1 MDYQVFFILSIIV
14 LVILAIYTYS
24 LFKERDK
31 YLLAYKPIQRERD
44 NLKEELD
51 RLKALNTSAKANDN
65 ADKSSKADNADKSCK
80 SDNDCDSETADL
92 REKIKSLKAD
102 LAKLKEENFSI
113 RKDNKSMRMQLKDH
127 ADNNDSGQR
136 ELADL
141 RSLNDDLE
149 NELKIAKQ
157 QIASLEKRVSD
168 TAAEKTAE
176 STEKTAQDE
185 AALDRLQKDNASLAA
200 SLKDVRSELASY
212 KRDFKSQ
219 LDAAKKSLAD
229 ANQPI
234 KKDLAR
240 ANKLSEQ
247 AKKRA
252 SNNHKIY
259 LIARAQVVLLEKKLQ
274 TLDPSYVPEIMFAV
288 TNEAIDEMVKKID
301 TADARASKASSDVAE
316 KQKTIDALRQELAN
330 LSEAYKALSD
340 KNKTL
345 TEKIESTNSNDVAEA
360 QKTAQNADQETIDAL
375 RQELANLSEVNKALS
390 DKNQSLSKTVEEL
403 KAADDENKARLVA
416 LTETPKAEPRD
427 ISFGS
432 LDDLNISDDSFTSLI
447 ANVGEKGVS
456 ESKSL
461 VDLDF
466 GDMDDDWA

>member
-65 ADKSSKADNADKSCK
+65 ADKSSKADNADKSSK

-168 TAAEKTAE
+168 TVAEKTAE

-200 SLKDVRSELASY
+200 SSCDLKS
-212 KRDFKSQ
+212 
-219 LDAAKKSLAD
+219 
-229 ANQPI
+229 
-234 KKDLAR
+234 
-240 ANKLSEQ
+240 
-247 AKKRA
+247 
-252 SNNHKIY
+252 
-259 LIARAQVVLLEKKLQ
+259 
-274 TLDPSYVPEIMFAV
+274 
-288 TNEAIDEMVKKID
+288 
-301 TADARASKASSDVAE
+301 
-316 KQKTIDALRQELAN
+316 
-330 LSEAYKALSD
+330 
-340 KNKTL
+340 
-345 TEKIESTNSNDVAEA
+345 
-360 QKTAQNADQETIDAL
+360 
-375 RQELANLSEVNKALS
+375 
-390 DKNQSLSKTVEEL
+390 
-403 KAADDENKARLVA
+403 RL
-416 LTETPKAEPRD
+416 
-427 ISFGS
+427 
-432 LDDLNISDDSFTSLI
+432 
-447 ANVGEKGVS
+447 
-456 ESKSL
+456 
-461 VDLDF
+461 
-466 GDMDDDWA
+466 

>member
-65 ADKSSKADNADKSCK
+65 ADKSSKADKSCK

-102 LAKLKEENFSI
+102 LAKLREENFSI

-274 TLDPSYVPEIMFAV
+274 TLDPSYVPEIMFPV

-375 RQELANLSEVNKALS
+375 RRELANLSEVNKALS

>member
-1 MDYQVFFILSIIV
+1 
-14 LVILAIYTYS
+14 
-24 LFKERDK
+24 
-31 YLLAYKPIQRERD
+31 
-44 NLKEELD
+44 
-51 RLKALNTSAKANDN
+51 
-65 ADKSSKADNADKSCK
+65 
-80 SDNDCDSETADL
+80 
-92 REKIKSLKAD
+92 
-102 LAKLKEENFSI
+102 
-113 RKDNKSMRMQLKDH
+113 MRMQLKDH

-168 TAAEKTAE
+168 TVAEKTAE

-274 TLDPSYVPEIMFAV
+274 TLDPSYVPEIMFPV

-375 RQELANLSEVNKALS
+375 RRELANLSEVNKALS

>member
-1 MDYQVFFILSIIV
+1 
-14 LVILAIYTYS
+14 
-24 LFKERDK
+24 
-31 YLLAYKPIQRERD
+31 
-44 NLKEELD
+44 
-51 RLKALNTSAKANDN
+51 
-65 ADKSSKADNADKSCK
+65 
-80 SDNDCDSETADL
+80 
-92 REKIKSLKAD
+92 
-102 LAKLKEENFSI
+102 
-113 RKDNKSMRMQLKDH
+113 MRMQLKDH

-168 TAAEKTAE
+168 TVAEKTAE
-176 STEKTAQDE
+176 STEKNAQDE
-185 AALDRLQKDNASLAA
+185 AAFERLQKDNASLAA

-259 LIARAQVVLLEKKLQ
+259 LLARAQVVLLEKKLQ
-274 TLDPSYVPEIMFAV
+274 TLDPSYAPEIMFPV

-316 KQKTIDALRQELAN
+316 KQKNIDALRQELAN

-340 KNKTL
+340 KNKAL
-345 TEKIESTNSNDVAEA
+345 TEK
-360 QKTAQNADQETIDAL
+360 
-375 RQELANLSEVNKALS
+375 
-390 DKNQSLSKTVEEL
+390 VEEL
-403 KAADDENKARLVA
+403 KAADDENKARLA
-416 LTETPKAEPRD
+416 AHAETPKAEPRD

-432 LDDLNISDDSFTSLI
+432 LDDLNMSDDSLTSLI
-447 ANVGEKGVS
+447 ANVGENGVS

>member
-51 RLKALNTSAKANDN
+51 KLKALNTSAKANDN
-65 ADKSSKADNADKSCK
+65 ADKSSKADNADKSSK

-168 TAAEKTAE
+168 TAA
-176 STEKTAQDE
+176 
-185 AALDRLQKDNASLAA
+185 
-200 SLKDVRSELASY
+200 
-212 KRDFKSQ
+212 
-219 LDAAKKSLAD
+219 
-229 ANQPI
+229 
-234 KKDLAR
+234 
-240 ANKLSEQ
+240 
-247 AKKRA
+247 
-252 SNNHKIY
+252 
-259 LIARAQVVLLEKKLQ
+259 
-274 TLDPSYVPEIMFAV
+274 
-288 TNEAIDEMVKKID
+288 
-301 TADARASKASSDVAE
+301 
-316 KQKTIDALRQELAN
+316 
-330 LSEAYKALSD
+330 
-340 KNKTL
+340 
-345 TEKIESTNSNDVAEA
+345 
-360 QKTAQNADQETIDAL
+360 
-375 RQELANLSEVNKALS
+375 
-390 DKNQSLSKTVEEL
+390 
-403 KAADDENKARLVA
+403 
-416 LTETPKAEPRD
+416 
-427 ISFGS
+427 
-432 LDDLNISDDSFTSLI
+432 
-447 ANVGEKGVS
+447 
-456 ESKSL
+456 
-461 VDLDF
+461 
-466 GDMDDDWA
+466 

>member
-259 LIARAQVVLLEKKLQ
+259 LIARAQVVLLAKKQLRPRNHVPRHKRSHRRNGQKDRYSRCPRFEGFERRRRKTKDHRRIASRTRQLVRSLQ
-274 TLDPSYVPEIMFAV
+274 S
-288 TNEAIDEMVKKID
+288 
-301 TADARASKASSDVAE
+301 
-316 KQKTIDALRQELAN
+316 ALR
-330 LSEAYKALSD
+330 
-340 KNKTL
+340 
-345 TEKIESTNSNDVAEA
+345 
-360 QKTAQNADQETIDAL
+360 
-375 RQELANLSEVNKALS
+375 
-390 DKNQSLSKTVEEL
+390 
-403 KAADDENKARLVA
+403 
-416 LTETPKAEPRD
+416 
-427 ISFGS
+427 
-432 LDDLNISDDSFTSLI
+432 
-447 ANVGEKGVS
+447 
-456 ESKSL
+456 
-461 VDLDF
+461 
-466 GDMDDDWA
+466 

>member
-51 RLKALNTSAKANDN
+51 KLKALNSSTKSNDN
-65 ADKSSKADNADKSCK
+65 ADKSSKA
-80 SDNDCDSETADL
+80 DNDCDSETADL
-92 REKIKSLKAD
+92 REKVKSLKAD
-102 LAKLKEENFSI
+102 LAKLREENFSI

-168 TAAEKTAE
+168 TVAEKTAE
-176 STEKTAQDE
+176 STEKNAQDE
-185 AALDRLQKDNASLAA
+185 AAFERLQKDNASLAA

-274 TLDPSYVPEIMFAV
+274 TLDPSYAPEIMFPV

-316 KQKTIDALRQELAN
+316 KQKNIDALRQELAN

-340 KNKTL
+340 KNKAL
-345 TEKIESTNSNDVAEA
+345 TEK
-360 QKTAQNADQETIDAL
+360 
-375 RQELANLSEVNKALS
+375 
-390 DKNQSLSKTVEEL
+390 VEEL
-403 KAADDENKARLVA
+403 KAADDENKARLA
-416 LTETPKAEPRD
+416 AHAETPKAEPRD

-432 LDDLNISDDSFTSLI
+432 LDDLNMSDDSLTSLI
-447 ANVGEKGVS
+447 ANVGENGVS